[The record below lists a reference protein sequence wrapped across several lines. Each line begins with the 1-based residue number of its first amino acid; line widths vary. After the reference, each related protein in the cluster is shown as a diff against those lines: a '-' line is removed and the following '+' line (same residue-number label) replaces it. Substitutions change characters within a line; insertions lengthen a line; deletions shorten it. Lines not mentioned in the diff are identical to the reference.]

1 MPEPAN
7 RLFYGDNLDI
17 LRAMVPDQSV
27 DLVYLDP
34 PFKSDQDYNVLFK
47 EQDGSRS
54 AAQIKAFTDT
64 WRWDEAA
71 VAAFDQAVAS
81 DGRVAAAMQAFHTF
95 LGPSDMLAYL
105 SMMAPRLVELRRVLK
120 DTGSIYLH
128 CDPTASHYLKML
140 MDAVFGATNFRNE
153 IIWKRTNAKALQT
166 KRLAR
171 NHDVILSYKASDK
184 AIWRNEK
191 AFVPYAPG
199 EGDGKLEKLFPL
211 QDKDGRRYRLADLT
225 NPNKNRPNLT
235 YEFMGVTRVWR
246 WTKKRMEKAKGEGLI
261 HQSKE
266 GAVPRLKR
274 YLDEQPGTPL
284 DDIWADIPPLQA
296 HAGERLGYPTQKPYA
311 LLERIIE
318 LTTGEGDVVLD
329 PFCGCGT
336 TIDAAQGLGR
346 SWLGIDITH
355 VAIALIK
362 ARLKSAHGAGEGRDY
377 LVRGEPADAAGAEA
391 LARADRFQF
400 QSWAVGKVAGFP
412 VEMRKGPDRG
422 IDGVLHFRDDPKGR
436 LRRVVISVKSGKT
449 GPAHVRELRGVL
461 EREQAA
467 MGLLITLQEPTR
479 KMKEDAAE
487 AGLYASPMG
496 SRHPKLQIRTVGELI
511 AGQGL
516 DYPGWASNETVKRAP
531 KARRRRAES
540 GRLFG

>member
-140 MDAVFGATNFRNE
+140 MDAVFGAGNFKNE
-153 IIWKRTNAKALQT
+153 ISWKRSHAHSSAN
-166 KRLAR
+166 RFGR
-171 NHDVILSYKASDK
+171 IHDVILFY
-184 AIWRNEK
+184 
-191 AFVPYAPG
+191 
-199 EGDGKLEKLFPL
+199 GKTRECLWNNVYQDYELEYVNKHYRHV
-211 QDKDGRRYRLADLT
+211 DENGRRYKHE
-225 NPNKNRPNLT
+225 NPTGAGVSNGETGKEWRGINPSLKGRHWVRPPSEL
-235 YEFMGVTRVWR
+235 EELDRQG
-246 WTKKRMEKAKGEGLI
+246 KI
-261 HQSKE
+261 HWPDKE
-266 GAVPRLKR
+266 GAWPYIKE
-274 YLDEQPGTPL
+274 YLDEKKGMIAQDVWT
-284 DDIWADIPPLQA
+284 DIRVLNMMAK
-296 HAGERLGYPTQKPYA
+296 ERLGYPTQKPLA
-311 LLERIIE
+311 LLERIIQASSNP
-318 LTTGEGDVVLD
+318 GDVVLD

-461 EREQAA
+461 EREKAA

-531 KARRRRAES
+531 KARRRQAES